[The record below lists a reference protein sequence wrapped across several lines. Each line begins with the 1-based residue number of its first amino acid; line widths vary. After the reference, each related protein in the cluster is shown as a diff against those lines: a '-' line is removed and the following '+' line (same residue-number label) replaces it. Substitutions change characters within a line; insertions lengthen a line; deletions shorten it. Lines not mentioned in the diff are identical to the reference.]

1 MELAEDTDT
10 ACGATNVDSA
20 CGSEL
25 DVTYCCLKATGT
37 AYTAKR
43 STTGT
48 IQRQIA
54 VPPSNSE
61 RFINEN
67 MLPDVLKPLS

>member
-48 IQRQIA
+48 IQR
-54 VPPSNSE
+54 
-61 RFINEN
+61 
-67 MLPDVLKPLS
+67 